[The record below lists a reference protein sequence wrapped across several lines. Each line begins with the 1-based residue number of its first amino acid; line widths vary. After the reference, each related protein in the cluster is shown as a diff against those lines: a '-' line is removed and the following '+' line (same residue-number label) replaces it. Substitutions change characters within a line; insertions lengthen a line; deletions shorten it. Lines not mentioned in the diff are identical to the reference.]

1 MYAWIGDRAVKHV
14 EPTQP
19 CSLMLRHPAHCDWQ
33 QRISSGRLSKERNA
47 MGEKVYLT
55 RKAIA
60 ERAQARGIPL
70 TINVINHD
78 AHRGCGPR
86 HVAEYAGKV
95 RLYTIEE

>member
-1 MYAWIGDRAVKHV
+1 
-14 EPTQP
+14 
-19 CSLMLRHPAHCDWQ
+19 
-33 QRISSGRLSKERNA
+33 

-60 ERAQARGIPL
+60 ARAQQRGIPL

-95 RLYTIEE
+95 RLHTIEEADRYIDSKITPVVSEA

>member
-1 MYAWIGDRAVKHV
+1 
-14 EPTQP
+14 
-19 CSLMLRHPAHCDWQ
+19 
-33 QRISSGRLSKERNA
+33 

-60 ERAQARGIPL
+60 ARAQQRGIPL
-70 TINVINHD
+70 TINTVNHD

-95 RLYTIEE
+95 RLYTLEEADTYIASKITPVVTEAAE